1 MKGKEINEA
10 EQRFKSLGTETKR
23 VSFPILFWEEFEAD
37 CKENFN
43 NTYYLKI
50 MADHEYRK
58 SMQSVTQLII
68 QDLANLQAEV
78 VDLRAEVEELREQPK
93 QEEKVQ
99 EPKAQNKTFG

>member
-1 MKGKEINEA
+1 MEKTNEA

-23 VSFPILFWEEFEAD
+23 VTFPLLFWEEFEAD

-58 SMQSVTQLII
+58 SMQSITQLII
-68 QDLANLQAEV
+68 QDLAKLQMEV
-78 VDLRAEVEELREQPK
+78 MELRELVE
-93 QEEKVQ
+93 QEQEQEQKP
-99 EPKAQNKTFG
+99 EPKAKNKTFG